1 MKKKLLLS
9 FTVFAFAT
17 FTYLHGQTMPETYSE
32 SKSGKLE
39 YGFYVPRNYDKAKSY
54 PLVMFLHGWSA
65 NQTVY
70 LDWYNK
76 DIQSKHPCFVFT
88 PKTPTTWA
96 DWSGW
101 NDNQLSEPM
110 LAAIHVL
117 DSLKEKYSIDS
128 NRLYVYG
135 ISMGGEGVFDLLHKL
150 PDKFAAAMSICG
162 GGQAWWAGNIAKTPL
177 WMFHGSADN
186 VNTPDMTERVYNGLI
201 EIGAKKMRYTNY
213 PGYGHEIWD
222 VAQNEP
228 DFYDWMFT
236 YSRIDNSQTN
246 DIELDMSDTK
256 LWTIDVVHLGSKQ
269 IDISFDPKDYA
280 VVMRPTWSKNDLNS
294 TDVAARN
301 IENGRLHLYQHI
313 RMSDCT
319 QSEVSFEI
327 NIPQEYIDEGKMEFV
342 FSLQAGTTG
351 DYLFNGHTYKMSDF
365 TGSGGSYKKM
375 VVVPA
380 DYNEPSVK
388 QRKIERVNI
397 IFERRG
403 SVVSAPLKIRNLKIK
418 LNEDKIVPEAPDV
431 KVTNPHSFYQFSY
444 NTQEAIKALEVRV
457 SAESMDITR
466 QLNKAGDGVAFIPL
480 WGEGQIPPGH
490 TGDVTICQT
499 LSAPHNFEPFKIE
512 YVFNIPK
519 AYFDEGKMQ
528 ITPFVQAGEQGLYVW
543 SGVSR
548 CLSQFADEPGQDVV
562 LTLSSED
569 FLVNRQKKKN
579 LIETVGFKFDR
590 HGSTLTDPI
599 ILKSITVKL
608 D

>member
-1 MKKKLLLS
+1 MKKRLLLS
-9 FTVFAFAT
+9 FAAFTLAVFPC
-17 FTYLHGQTMPETYSE
+17 LHGQTMPETYSE

-39 YGFYVPRNYDKAKSY
+39 YGFYVPENYDNTKSY

-70 LDWYNK
+70 LDLYKKN
-76 DIQSKHPCFVFT
+76 IQSSHPCFVFT
-88 PKTPTTWA
+88 PRTPTTWA

-117 DSLKEKYSIDS
+117 DSLKEKYSIDT

-150 PDKFAAAMSICG
+150 PNKFAAAISICG
-162 GGQAWWAGNIAKTPL
+162 GGQASWAENIAKTPL
-177 WMFHGSADN
+177 WMFHGSADKI
-186 VNTPDMTERVYNGLI
+186 NTPDMTERVYNRLV
-201 EIGAKKMRYTNY
+201 EIGAKKMKYTNY
-213 PGYGHEIWD
+213 PGLGHEIWD
-222 VAQNEP
+222 AALNEP
-228 DFYDWMFT
+228 DFYDWMFR
-236 YSRIDNSQTN
+236 YSRNDNCKTH
-246 DIELDMSDTK
+246 DIELDMSDPK
-256 LWTIDVVHLGSKQ
+256 LWTVDLVHLGSKQ
-269 IDISFDPKDYA
+269 INISYDSKDNA
-280 VVMRPTWSKNDLNS
+280 VVMFPTWSKNDVNS

-301 IENGRLHLYQHI
+301 IENGRLHSYQHI
-313 RMSDCT
+313 KMSDCT

-342 FSLQAGTTG
+342 FSLQAGTAG

-365 TGSGGSYKKM
+365 SGSGGSYKKM

-403 SVVSAPLKIRNLKIK
+403 SVVSAPVKIRNLKIK

-431 KVTNPHSFYQFSY
+431 KVTNPHSFYKFSY
-444 NTQEAIKALEVRV
+444 DTQEAIRALEVRV

-466 QLNKAGDGVAFIPL
+466 QLSKAGDGVAFIPQ

-490 TGDVTICQT
+490 TGDVTVCQS
-499 LSAPHNFEPFKIE
+499 LGAPHNFEPFKIE
-512 YVFNIPK
+512 FVFIVPK
-519 AYFDEGKMQ
+519 AYFDEGLLQ

-548 CLSQFADEPGQDVV
+548 SLSLFADKAGQDVV

-569 FLVNRQKKKN
+569 FLVNKQKKKN

-608 D
+608 E